1 MSTST
6 YFRVEKNKNYT
17 VMANYHLNDRRL
29 SLKAKGLMS
38 FMLSLSDSWD
48 LTVNGLAGTAKD
60 GIDSINTTL
69 NELEKYGYVTRKRIR
84 NEKGQLKGIE
94 YTIYENPN
102 DNKPITDEKTAD
114 KPIRENPKQAES
126 SEISPTQPNREN
138 PVLGNPVLENPILEN
153 PVQTNTNNKT
163 NTKETN
169 TKSLSLSYRYNTDE
183 DKMRYEHYAELVR
196 ENIDY
201 RNFSDGSVDREIAD
215 GIVGLIADVCV
226 STHRKTRLGKDKYVN
241 TQLLKSKLLKLR
253 YDHIVYVIESLK
265 SVRQTDIKY
274 KDKYL
279 LTALYKAPDTIGLY
293 NLNTYGVI

>member
-17 VMANYHLNDRRL
+17 VMANFHLNDRRL

-38 FMLSLSDSWD
+38 FILSLSDSWN
-48 LTVNGLAGTAKD
+48 LTVNGLSATTRD
-60 GIDSINTTL
+60 GIDSINSTL
-69 NELEKYGYVTRKRIR
+69 NELEKYGYVTRNRIR

-102 DNKPITDEKTAD
+102 DNKPITDEKTPD
-114 KPIRENPKQAES
+114 KPIRENPEQAES
-126 SEISPTQPNREN
+126 GEISSTQPNREN
-138 PVLGNPVLENPILEN
+138 PVLGNPVQEKPILVN

-169 TKSLSLSYRYNTDE
+169 TKSLSYRFNADE

-196 ENIDY
+196 ENIEY
-201 RNFSDGSVDREIAD
+201 QNFEEGSVAKEIAD
-215 GIVGLIADVCV
+215 GIVDIIADVCI
-226 STHRKTRLGKDKYVN
+226 STRRRTRLGKNKYIN
-241 TQLLKSKLLKLR
+241 TQVLKSKLLKLR
-253 YDHIVYVIESLK
+253 YDHIVYVIRSLES
-265 SVRQTDIKY
+265 VQTDIKY
-274 KDKYL
+274 LDKYL
-279 LTALYKAPDTIGLY
+279 LTALYKAPDTIGFY